1 MKKVYLYGASGH
13 GKVVAEILEKNKK
26 SIQAVFDDNPAC
38 TSLLDYPVPGAFAR
52 DSFPQDAQLI
62 ITIGNNSVRKKIA
75 QQLSDVPFATAI
87 HPAASI
93 SARSTIGAGTVI
105 MAGVSVN
112 SSVVMGQHV
121 ILNTNCSIDHDC
133 ELGDFVHISPNAAL
147 AGNVKIGEGTHVGIG
162 ACVIQGMN
170 IGSWAI
176 IGAGT
181 VVITD
186 VPDHAVVVGNPGKI
200 IRYTTT
206 KQA

>member
-13 GKVVAEILEKNKK
+13 GKVVAEILEKNNRN
-26 SIQAVFDDNPAC
+26 IPAVFDDNPAG
-38 TSLLDYPVPGAFAR
+38 THLLDYPVPGPFAP
-52 DSFPQDAQLI
+52 DSFPQNAQLI
-62 ITIGNNSVRKKIA
+62 ITIGNNSIRKKIA
-75 QQLSDVPFATAI
+75 QQLSDVQFATAI

-93 SARSTIGAGTVI
+93 SVRSSIGAGTVI

-121 ILNTNCSIDHDC
+121 ILNTNCSVDHDC

-200 IRYTTT
+200 IRYT
-206 KQA
+206 KK